1 MNVVLENLSLSCS
14 PASSGRARGKIL
26 IVDDEP
32 QVRELI
38 AASLRAGGYDKFV
51 FGCSGSVVPTLVLRE
66 NPQLIIMDVM
76 MPGGNGLRALRA
88 LKSSPDT
95 AGIPVIMTSGFMVQS
110 PGTSAW
116 DQADY
121 LLAKPFKPAQLL
133 ATVEQLLQGEC
144 RKQTQEMERV

>member
-1 MNVVLENLSLSCS
+1 MNAVFETVSRSAS
-14 PASSGRARGKIL
+14 PAASGRLRGKIL

-51 FGCSGSVVPTLVLRE
+51 FGSSGSVVPTLVLRE

-76 MPGGNGLRALRA
+76 MPGGNGLRALRT

-95 AGIPVIMTSGFMVQS
+95 AGIPVIMTSGFAVQS
-110 PGTSAW
+110 QGTCAGE
-116 DQADY
+116 QADC

-133 ATVEQLLQGEC
+133 ATVERLLLTEQ
-144 RKQTQEMERV
+144 V